1 MNKFKRI
8 MSITLVGCVAA
19 SALMMSAGAVTRD
32 MSSEIDI
39 TSDCCGVNEM
49 VENEADIYLKLQ
61 SMTDRELRESGYTEK
76 EIAQL
81 REFDLGKAIIERA
94 SLDDF
99 TLRDMGYT
107 QEDID
112 ILRQYHG
119 ELITENSA
127 VYATLAQLTGVIVC
141 KGASTSQISF
151 EYQWA
156 WDKVP
161 VTNQTDNVALRWV
174 AYNPQGQEISVS
186 LTSSNHI
193 VNYQGGNTVPKSI
206 SVARNGLMQGVSS
219 QFERAYRNPEGDYL
233 YAMTGRFRIV
243 VRKDGSDPMGFIK
256 ISRAYGHVVFSKPT
270 NPTINVSF
278 SGKFDISFSAALATT
293 QIDTLDNDRIIR
305 INSNGSVVDA

>member
-127 VYATLAQLTGVIVC
+127 VYAQH
-141 KGASTSQISF
+141 
-151 EYQWA
+151 W
-156 WDKVP
+156 
-161 VTNQTDNVALRWV
+161 
-174 AYNPQGQEISVS
+174 
-186 LTSSNHI
+186 
-193 VNYQGGNTVPKSI
+193 
-206 SVARNGLMQGVSS
+206 RN
-219 QFERAYRNPEGDYL
+219 
-233 YAMTGRFRIV
+233 
-243 VRKDGSDPMGFIK
+243 
-256 ISRAYGHVVFSKPT
+256 
-270 NPTINVSF
+270 
-278 SGKFDISFSAALATT
+278 
-293 QIDTLDNDRIIR
+293 
-305 INSNGSVVDA
+305 